1 MPVHLSKVLGVAG
14 SSSTKAGTVSAP
26 LLIAGAGKWQQA
38 DCLTSGSSRPPG
50 WGGGGSALGEAADQ
64 RFPAVETSANT

>member
-1 MPVHLSKVLGVAG
+1 MPVHLSKVLGAAG

-26 LLIAGAGKWQQA
+26 LLLAGSGKCQQA
-38 DCLTSGSSRPPG
+38 DCLPSGSSRPPG

-64 RFPAVETSANT
+64 CLPAVEISANT